1 MISLKVVKAISK
13 HIVEPLIHI
22 YNQSFVRGIIS
33 SELKVAVATPIFKSN
48 DKESHSNY
56 RPISAVPCFSKILEK
71 LMCKRVIKFF
81 GQDILSESQFGFRK
95 KRSSN
100 LTIMELVERTS
111 KAIHNTEYTIWV
123 CF

>member
-1 MISLKVVKAISK
+1 MLYDEISLKVVKAISK

-56 RPISAVPCFSKILEK
+56 RPISALPCFSNILEK
-71 LMCKRVIKFF
+71 LMYRRVITFI
-81 GQDILSESQFGFRK
+81 GQDVLSERQFGFRK
-95 KRSSN
+95 KRSPN
-100 LTIMELVERTS
+100 LAIMEIVERKS
-111 KAIHNTEYTIWV
+111 KAIDDTEYTI
-123 CF
+123 